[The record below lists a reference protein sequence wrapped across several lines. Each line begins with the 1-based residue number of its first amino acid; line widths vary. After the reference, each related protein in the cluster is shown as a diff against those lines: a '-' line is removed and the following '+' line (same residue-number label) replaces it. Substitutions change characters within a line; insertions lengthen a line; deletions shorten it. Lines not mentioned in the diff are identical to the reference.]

1 MTNLYPD
8 GINLKEMTQHSRGN
22 EMHVEFDNNTL
33 FPIDFVSDFLRRS
46 ENNKFIHI

>member
-8 GINLKEMTQHSRGN
+8 GINLKEMTQNSRGN
-22 EMHVEFDNNTL
+22 EMHVEFDKNTL